1 MTSGSIA
8 VNGVIDWNN
17 LDREARLD
25 VLQRPPL
32 PSGDLC
38 EAVADIIEQVELRG
52 DEAVI
57 EYTKKFDRLDLA
69 RQDKSQREG
78 TQRKGSQQVGSQM
91 EVSELEWLAAE
102 SQVDAVVV
110 QAIDDAI
117 ARIEA
122 FHEAGKP
129 SGLNLETAIG
139 LRCEARYLPI
149 TSVGLYVPGGTAP
162 LISTVLMLAI
172 PARIAGCDN
181 VVMCTP
187 ADANGQVAPAILLA
201 ASRAGVQRIF
211 KVGGAQAIAAMGLGT
226 ETIPAC
232 AKLFGPGNAW
242 VTEAKQQISARP
254 GGAARDMPAGPSE
267 VLLIADENAD
277 ATALCWDL
285 LSQAE
290 HGPDSQVIAISDCRE
305 ILDRVRDLLP
315 TLAGAL
321 PRFVILQESL
331 RHARLILV
339 DSMETA
345 VNISNQYAP
354 EHLIINC
361 KGADRTADK
370 VTTAGSVFI
379 GPWTPESL
387 GDYCSGT
394 NHVLPTYG
402 YARAYSGLSVS
413 DFMRRMTLQRA
424 SNFGL
429 LTVGPCAATLA
440 REEGLEAHAMAVDY
454 RLKHLNGTN

>member
-1 MTSGSIA
+1 MSTPESTVGESMSGSI
-8 VNGVIDWNN
+8 NIPEVIHWRN
-17 LDREARLD
+17 LHHQQRLD
-25 VLQRPPL
+25 TLQRPPL

-38 EAVADIIEQVELRG
+38 EAVADIIKQVEQDG
-52 DEAVI
+52 DQALFEL
-57 EYTKKFDRLDLA
+57 TGKFDRLELDRL
-69 RQDKSQREG
+69 
-78 TQRKGSQQVGSQM
+78 
-91 EVSELEWLAAE
+91 EVSESEWQAAE
-102 SQVDAVVV
+102 SEVDAVVV
-110 QAIDDAI
+110 EAIDDAI
-117 ARIEA
+117 SRIEA
-122 FHEAGKP
+122 FHQAGKP
-129 SGLNLETAIG
+129 NGLNLETAVG
-139 LRCEARYLPI
+139 LRCEARFLPI
-149 TSVGLYVPGGTAP
+149 SPVGLYVPGGTAP

-172 PARIAGCDN
+172 PARIAGCGD

-187 ADANGQVAPAILLA
+187 ADINGRVAPAILLA
-201 ASRAGVQRIF
+201 AARAGVKRMF

-242 VTEAKQQISARP
+242 VTEAKQQISVRP

-267 VLLIADENAD
+267 VFLIADKDAD
-277 ATALCWDL
+277 PITLCWDL

-290 HGPDSQVIAISDCRE
+290 HGPDSQVIAVSDCDD
-305 ILDRVRDLLP
+305 ILDRVRTSLP
-315 TLAGAL
+315 KLAQSL
-321 PRFVILQESL
+321 PRVAILQESL
-331 RHARLILV
+331 QHTRLIKV
-339 DSMETA
+339 DSLGVA
-345 VNISNQYAP
+345 VEISNQYAP

-361 KGADRTADK
+361 NAADVLADK

-429 LTVGPCAATLA
+429 RTVGPCAATLA

-454 RLKHLNGTN
+454 RLAKIKGGE